1 MKLSFELNLLL
12 SRFLAHLRLS
22 LLIYFLAFSATREG
36 LCKLLYFK
44 TCIMQFTENAI
55 KFTTHASDFIFT
67 SVSVTRGDI
76 TAVYLL
82 FSFEHISS
90 IIYILNFFSAKK
102 NCKSSEIYRCQHN
115 SSMVKCNWNVSS
127 SFKRIFF
134 NTWAGHATMVAW
146 SLSLRFRLCYV
157 FPCPLKAFFYIFLSS
172 SSSYWIGPLQ
182 PCLVKIVRRKCNL
195 FPTRVND

>member
-1 MKLSFELNLLL
+1 MKLWFEVNLLL

-55 KFTTHASDFIFT
+55 KFATHASDFIFT

-127 SFKRIFF
+127 SFKRIFL
-134 NTWAGHATMVAW
+134 TREQGMPPWWREVCLW
-146 SLSLRFRLCYV
+146 SLGCVMCFLALLRLSST
-157 FPCPLKAFFYIFLSS
+157 FFYRAA
-172 SSSYWIGPLQ
+172 P
-182 PCLVKIVRRKCNL
+182 
-195 FPTRVND
+195 PTE